1 MHIIKRKTGKLGQ
14 MWSAPHACRLG
25 IGIVAKI
32 VMLVILLM
40 PTFGW
45 AQSADGDIVV
55 GTFSRGS
62 LSNWQSRS
70 FKGETTYE
78 IVRDP
83 DLGATVLAAK
93 ADGAA
98 SGRFR
103 KIKIDLV
110 KTPFLNWSWKVM
122 NVFPG
127 IDETVKAG
135 DDFPA
140 RIYVVV
146 ERGLL
151 GTRSLALNYVWAS
164 QHALGSDWPSPY
176 TSQVRLIASDSGSQ
190 GIGTWVHHK
199 QNLREDLR
207 KAFNED
213 IREIDAVAVMTDADD
228 HRGHA
233 QTFYGDIWFSSK

>member
-1 MHIIKRKTGKLGQ
+1 MLIIKLETGKLGQ

-25 IGIVAKI
+25 IGMVAKTL
-32 VMLVILLM
+32 MLVILLM
-40 PTFGW
+40 PTFGF
-45 AQSADGDIVV
+45 AQSGSGDIAV

-62 LSNWQSRS
+62 LSDWQSRS

-78 IVRDP
+78 IVKDP
-83 DLGATVLAAK
+83 DLGSTVLSATTN
-93 ADGAA
+93 GAA
-98 SGRFR
+98 SGRYR

-127 IDETVKAG
+127 IDETVKSG

-140 RIYVVV
+140 RIYVVAG
-146 ERGLL
+146 RGLL
-151 GTRSLALNYVWAS
+151 GARSLALNYVWAS
-164 QHALGSDWPSPY
+164 QHALGSEWPSPY

-213 IREIDAVAVMTDADD
+213 ITQIDAVAVMTDADD
-228 HRGHA
+228 HKGSA
-233 QTFYGDIWFSSK
+233 QSYYGDIWFSSK

>member
-1 MHIIKRKTGKLGQ
+1 
-14 MWSAPHACRLG
+14 MWSAPYACRLG
-25 IGIVAKI
+25 NRIVAKT

-40 PTFGW
+40 QTLGW
-45 AQSADGDIVV
+45 AQSANGDIAV

-78 IVRDP
+78 SSKTPIWARP
-83 DLGATVLAAK
+83 FLQQRQTALHRAAY
-93 ADGAA
+93 
-98 SGRFR
+98 R
-103 KIKIDLV
+103 KTKIDLV

-127 IDETVKAG
+127 IDETVKSG

-146 ERGLL
+146 KRGLL
-151 GTRSLALNYVWAS
+151 GARSLALNYVWAS
-164 QHALGSDWPSPY
+164 QHAFGSHWPSPY

-190 GIGTWVHHK
+190 GIGTWVRHK

-213 IREIDAVAVMTDADD
+213 ITEIDAVAVMTDADD
-228 HRGHA
+228 HKGSA

>member
-1 MHIIKRKTGKLGQ
+1 MLIVKLETGKLGQ
-14 MWSAPHACRLG
+14 MWSALHVCRLG
-25 IGIVAKI
+25 IGMVAKT
-32 VMLVILLM
+32 VMLVIFLM

-45 AQSADGDIVV
+45 AQSAEGDIAV
-55 GTFSRGS
+55 GAFSRGS

-78 IVRDP
+78 IARDS
-83 DLGATVLAAK
+83 DLGATVLAATTN
-93 ADGAA
+93 GAA
-98 SGRFR
+98 SGRYR
-103 KIKIDLV
+103 KVRIDLV

-127 IDETVKAG
+127 IDETVKSG

-151 GTRSLALNYVWAS
+151 GARSLALNYVWAS
-164 QHALGSDWPSPY
+164 QHALGSHWPSPY

-190 GIGTWVHHK
+190 GIGTWVRHK

-213 IREIDAVAVMTDADD
+213 ITEIDAVAVMTDADD
-228 HRGHA
+228 HKGSA

>member
-1 MHIIKRKTGKLGQ
+1 MLIAKLETGKPGQ
-14 MWSAPHACRLG
+14 MWSTPYTCRLG
-25 IGIVAKI
+25 IGIVATT
-32 VMLVILLM
+32 VTWAMLWM
-40 PTFGW
+40 PTCGG
-45 AQSADGDIVV
+45 AQAAEGDIAV

-70 FKGETTYE
+70 FKGETIYE
-78 IVRDP
+78 IVKDP
-83 DLGATVLAAK
+83 DLGATVLAATTN
-93 ADGAA
+93 GAA
-98 SGRFR
+98 SGRYR
-103 KIKIDLV
+103 KMKIDLV

-127 IDETVKAG
+127 IDETVKSG

-151 GTRSLALNYVWAS
+151 GARSLALNYVWAS

-176 TSQVRLIASDSGSQ
+176 TSQVRLIASDSGPQ
-190 GIGTWVHHK
+190 GIGAWVHHK

-213 IREIDAVAVMTDADD
+213 ITEIDAVAVMTDADD
-228 HRGHA
+228 HKGSA
-233 QTFYGDIWFSSK
+233 QAFYGDIWFSSK